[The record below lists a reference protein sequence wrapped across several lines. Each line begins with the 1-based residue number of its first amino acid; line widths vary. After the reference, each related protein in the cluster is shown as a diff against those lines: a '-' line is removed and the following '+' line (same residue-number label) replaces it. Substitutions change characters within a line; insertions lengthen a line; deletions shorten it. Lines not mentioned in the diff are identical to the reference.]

1 MQFSS
6 SSSTFYSNNKDE
18 NKKNK
23 KKILLKLGENDSK
36 KYIIKNKEALYD
48 YNKLLKKMKDPNF
61 MNGKYNNYQET
72 KDIFNIQY
80 NTPNFK
86 KNPKQ
91 IINSYNIELI
101 GENFEKKIKYKSR
114 ILGVDEGLIELP
126 KVFSDPNINLFKTTV
141 QTEDKKKKKN
151 QSRNKIMQEN
161 SKENTK
167 SKKAFSFDKIIEK
180 EKKNKINK
188 IKNKNKDLIEE
199 EPNKIEK
206 YQNSIQMINEIKK
219 LDSWDM
225 RHAYKGIRRYQTH
238 GTMRHILS
246 SLGQGNMRWL
256 LDIKNDPQKL
266 KIISRNN
273 YLKDFFN
280 KIDQNQNA
288 IFMQSLNIQKEEFN
302 FDVFEK
308 GNFNHEKDEILRKK
322 RENQIDYY
330 REAIKEKIKVED
342 ILKNDL
348 ANIAQGIYDAKIE
361 KKKLIVQLYD
371 ESLKIN
377 EIHKK
382 KIKLKEEFD
391 EKMEEIKNDLLIDN
405 NNTIVTPRKKNDK
418 GKNLSMR
425 KEQLLK
431 RNEAIIKQKELKQNI
446 EENFEELDNERDEV
460 EFNIEEIN
468 KEINQMKE
476 EIKRGKMRLNQ
487 RIQAMRQYYFDIL
500 KHGIDVRRNGLVWVI
515 VQLISLKSFIE
526 KSHFPI
532 FLNDLQ
538 IDYLLT
544 ISYKQYDINELIKL
558 FQILKEKQKSFRED
572 FIKQEKINKEKE
584 KKKLIEKRQSIRKS
598 GGDFTEFIEEIAKQY
613 ENVINICLNENKEEK
628 YINEI
633 SEKLKKD
640 ILNIYK
646 EDEEEENSNE
656 KKEVN
661 ELYFLPGSLAEFF
674 NKNQKFRIYFD
685 DIVFLNSEI
694 IKKEHELKELKEKE
708 LKNFK
713 AKLKEEKN
721 KRNSI
726 ENQLIFSALFGNGIS
741 V

>member
-167 SKKAFSFDKIIEK
+167 AKKAFSFDKIIEK

-515 VQLISLKSFIE
+515 VQLITLNSIIE

-613 ENVINICLNENKEEK
+613 ENVINICLNETKEEK

-633 SEKLKKD
+633 SDKLKKD
-640 ILNIYK
+640 ILNNYK
-646 EDEEEENSNE
+646 DEEEENLNN

-685 DIVFLNSEI
+685 DIVYLNNEN
-694 IKKEHELKELKEKE
+694 IKREKELKELRENQI
-708 LKNFK
+708 KNFK
-713 AKLKEEKN
+713 ANLREEKS
-721 KRNSI
+721 KKESM

-741 V
+741 L

>member
-167 SKKAFSFDKIIEK
+167 AKKAFSFDKIIEK

-613 ENVINICLNENKEEK
+613 ENVINICLNETKEEK

-646 EDEEEENSNE
+646 EDEEEENLNE

-694 IKKEHELKELKEKE
+694 IRKEHELKELKEKE

-713 AKLKEEKN
+713 NNLKEERN

-726 ENQLIFSALFGNGIS
+726 DNQLIFSALFGNGIS

>member
-101 GENFEKKIKYKSR
+101 GKNFEKKIKYKSR

-167 SKKAFSFDKIIEK
+167 AKKAFSFDKIIEK

-468 KEINQMKE
+468 KDINQMKE

-598 GGDFTEFIEEIAKQY
+598 GGDFTEFIEDIAKQY
-613 ENVINICLNENKEEK
+613 ENVINICLNETKEEK

-646 EDEEEENSNE
+646 EDEEEENLNE

-694 IKKEHELKELKEKE
+694 IQKEHELKELKEKE

-713 AKLKEEKN
+713 TKLKEERK
-721 KRNSI
+721 KRDSFD
-726 ENQLIFSALFGNGIS
+726 NQLIFSALFGNGIS

>member
-613 ENVINICLNENKEEK
+613 ENVINICLNETKEEK

-646 EDEEEENSNE
+646 EDEEEENLNE

-694 IKKEHELKELKEKE
+694 IRKEHELKELKEKE

-713 AKLKEEKN
+713 NNLKEERN

-726 ENQLIFSALFGNGIS
+726 DNQLIFSALFGNGIS

>member
-1 MQFSS
+1 M
-6 SSSTFYSNNKDE
+6 
-18 NKKNK
+18 
-23 KKILLKLGENDSK
+23 
-36 KYIIKNKEALYD
+36 IIIE
-48 YNKLLKKMKDPNF
+48 KLLKKMKDPNF

-114 ILGVDEGLIELP
+114 ILGVDEGLIQLP

-167 SKKAFSFDKIIEK
+167 AKKAFSFDKIIEK

-538 IDYLLT
+538 IEYLLT

-584 KKKLIEKRQSIRKS
+584 KK
-598 GGDFTEFIEEIAKQY
+598 
-613 ENVINICLNENKEEK
+613 N
-628 YINEI
+628 
-633 SEKLKKD
+633 
-640 ILNIYK
+640 
-646 EDEEEENSNE
+646 
-656 KKEVN
+656 
-661 ELYFLPGSLAEFF
+661 
-674 NKNQKFRIYFD
+674 
-685 DIVFLNSEI
+685 
-694 IKKEHELKELKEKE
+694 
-708 LKNFK
+708 
-713 AKLKEEKN
+713 
-721 KRNSI
+721 
-726 ENQLIFSALFGNGIS
+726 
-741 V
+741 